1 MTKKS
6 KHSDK
11 RTYSF
16 DPKIAHSSNANIINY
31 F

>member
-11 RTYSF
+11 EPYVS
-16 DPKIAHSSNANIINY
+16 DPKIAYSSNANIINY

>member
-6 KHSDK
+6 KPSDK
-11 RTYSF
+11 KPYVF
-16 DPKIAHSSNANIINY
+16 EPEIAYSSNANIINY

>member
-6 KHSDK
+6 TPMDK
-11 RTYSF
+11 RTYSV
-16 DPKIAHSSNANIINY
+16 DPKIAYSSNANIINY